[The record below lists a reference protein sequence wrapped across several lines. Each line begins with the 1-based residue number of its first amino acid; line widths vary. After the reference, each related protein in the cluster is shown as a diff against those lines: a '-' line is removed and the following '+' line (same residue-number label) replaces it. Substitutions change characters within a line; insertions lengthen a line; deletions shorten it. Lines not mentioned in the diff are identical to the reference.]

1 MVRPAHHERDTCG
14 SIPAHPELVE
24 GWSPGKEDD
33 LRKLLDAPLRTLLR
47 LPGVY
52 PLLAFLLARRVIVR
66 GRSMQP
72 TLAPG
77 ERVLFDRLAY
87 RRGSPRR
94 DDVVLASHPEKPRT
108 RIVKRVAALP
118 GDRVAIDGERCWV
131 NGTPWGETGDA
142 GPAEPPASVRTW
154 TLADDEWLLLGD
166 APYAS
171 TDSRDFGPVSR
182 DTIHA
187 RAWLVYW
194 PPGRVRLV
202 RGDRQA
208 GGQA

>member
-1 MVRPAHHERDTCG
+1 M
-14 SIPAHPELVE
+14 I
-24 GWSPGKEDD
+24 
-33 LRKLLDAPLRTLLR
+33 LRTLLR

-52 PLLAFLLARRVIVR
+52 PFLAFLLARRVVVR
-66 GRSMQP
+66 GWSMQP

-87 RRGSPRR
+87 RWGSPRR
-94 DDVVLASHPEKPRT
+94 GDVVLASHPAKPRT

-118 GDRVAIDGERCWV
+118 GDRVAIDGDRCWV
-131 NGTPWGETGDA
+131 NGTPWGAIG
-142 GPAEPPASVRTW
+142 GVGRAEPSASTRTW
-154 TLADDEWLLLGD
+154 TLGDDEWLLLGD
-166 APYAS
+166 APHAS

-194 PPGRVRLV
+194 PPGRMRVI
-202 RGDRQA
+202 Q
-208 GGQA
+208 GQETAASSDD